1 MRTVDSGEMSA
12 RMSTPTRTY
21 AKGRTRS
28 GLAASI
34 LTTYAN
40 RLLLTSAL
48 DSRGAIG
55 KSVLIPFIRGLARF
69 FRWWSRGWLGQ
80 ALGSKWTVAT
90 FKQGFT
96 NHLDPREIGDAWP
109 EYRSGRVKRK

>member
-1 MRTVDSGEMSA
+1 MS
-12 RMSTPTRTY
+12 SPTRTHG
-21 AKGRTRS
+21 KGRTSS

-48 DSRGAIG
+48 NSRGAIS
-55 KSVLIPFIRGLARF
+55 KLVLIPYIRGLARF
-69 FRWWSRGWLGQ
+69 FRWWSQGWLGQ
-80 ALGSKWTVAT
+80 ALGSKWAVAT

-109 EYRSGRVKRK
+109 KYKEGSVKRR